1 MNAILIEIL
10 VMEGIAVLLFGFAYA
25 IGVRGRMDLIAGYNA
40 RSAERVTDKKGLARL
55 VAHCCVV
62 VGIASALMPIATNL
76 LSATP
81 AQWYAWTGGYGGLV
95 VGCIAMTMLQSRQYV
110 SRA

>member
-1 MNAILIEIL
+1 MSGLLIDIL
-10 VMEGIAVLLFGFAYA
+10 VMEGIAVLMFGFAYA

-40 RSAERVTDKKGLARL
+40 RSAERVADKKGLARL

-76 LSATP
+76 LSETP
-81 AQWYAWTGGYGGLV
+81 AQWYAWTGGYGGVV
-95 VGCIAMTMLQSRQYV
+95 VGSIAMTMLQSRQYMARV
-110 SRA
+110 